1 MDKHLFTDSSHAQRY
16 AKCRPK
22 VPSAVAEIVI
32 NYMKGQSHDNQKGQF
47 HDNQKSTQTASKGN
61 FIHT

>member
-32 NYMKGQSHDNQKGQF
+32 NYMKGQSHDNQK
-47 HDNQKSTQTASKGN
+47 STQTASKGN